1 MTATPLVFLHRLRIP
16 KLEDYHTS
24 LSASVV
30 MGEHLMSEERSNVVE
45 QLEDFV
51 MQIESMQGDL
61 AELREG
67 RRTVALALT
76 KLDEARLWLNEAIVT
91 EK

>member
-1 MTATPLVFLHRLRIP
+1 
-16 KLEDYHTS
+16 
-24 LSASVV
+24 
-30 MGEHLMSEERSNVVE
+30 MSEERSNVVE